1 MPARV
6 WKALAGLIG
15 LLLLIAVVGLD
26 QWQARRGEASL
37 FGRGLL
43 GSSPPR
49 SVATV
54 GADAPPG
61 RASSSSPRRLRRA
74 PGAPRIAVI
83 VDDLGGRRDVFDVL
97 REIRRPLTVAVLPA
111 LPLSASIARDA
122 FRAGMEVL
130 LDVPMEPYRYPELD
144 PGPGMLAAT
153 MAPGDIQRAVAT
165 QLETVS
171 SAVGVMNRMG
181 SRLTEDRTRMRA
193 MVEVLAAR
201 RLFLVDAY
209 TSSESLAFDEA
220 RSAGVRA
227 ARRQILVD
235 HTRGEARG
243 PATMGRGGG
252 MGGAAGRGDRGRP
265 RASADG
271 EALEGVRA
279 AVGSARAA
287 ARPRVD
293 PRALGEPR

>member
-15 LLLLIAVVGLD
+15 LLLIAVVGLD

-37 FGRGLL
+37 FGRGLI
-43 GSSPPR
+43 GSPPPR
-49 SVATV
+49 SIAPSPPTLPR
-54 GADAPPG
+54 ASLELEPAPAPP
-61 RASSSSPRRLRRA
+61 A

-111 LPLSASIARDA
+111 LPLSGSIARDA

-144 PGPGMLAAT
+144 PGPGVLLTSMS
-153 MAPGDIQRAVAT
+153 PGEIQQAVGK
-165 QLETVS
+165 QLETVAP
-171 SAVGVMNRMG
+171 AVGVINRMG

-193 MVEVLAAR
+193 MLEVLAAR

-209 TSSESLAFDEA
+209 TSSQSLAFDEA
-220 RSAGVRA
+220 HGAGVRA

-235 HTRGEARG
+235 HARGDAGDRVRWDEVAGWAERRGEVIVVAHGHPLTVRLLKEYVPRWEARG
-243 PATMGRGGG
+243 LRLVPVST
-252 MGGAAGRGDRGRP
+252 
-265 RASADG
+265 
-271 EALEGVRA
+271 L
-279 AVGSARAA
+279 AR
-287 ARPRVD
+287 
-293 PRALGEPR
+293 

>member
-1 MPARV
+1 V

-15 LLLLIAVVGLD
+15 LLLIAVVGLD

-37 FGRGLL
+37 FGRGLIA
-43 GSSPPR
+43 SPPPR
-49 SVATV
+49 SVAPSAPTLPR
-54 GADAPPG
+54 ASLELEPAPAPP
-61 RASSSSPRRLRRA
+61 A

-144 PGPGMLAAT
+144 PGPGVLLTSMS
-153 MAPGDIQRAVAT
+153 PGVI
-165 QLETVS
+165 
-171 SAVGVMNRMG
+171 NRMG

-193 MVEVLAAR
+193 MLEVLAAR

-209 TSSESLAFDEA
+209 TSSQSLAFDEA
-220 RSAGVRA
+220 RGAGVRA

-235 HTRGEARG
+235 HARGDAGDRVRWDEVAGWAERRGEVIVVAHGHPLTVRLLKEYVPRWEARG
-243 PATMGRGGG
+243 LRLVPVST
-252 MGGAAGRGDRGRP
+252 
-265 RASADG
+265 
-271 EALEGVRA
+271 L
-279 AVGSARAA
+279 AR
-287 ARPRVD
+287 
-293 PRALGEPR
+293 

>member
-1 MPARV
+1 VPARV
-6 WKALAGLIG
+6 WQALAGLIV
-15 LLLLIAVVGLD
+15 LLLIAVVGLD

-37 FGRGLL
+37 FGWGLL
-43 GSSPPR
+43 GSSPSRP
-49 SVATV
+49 VAPV
-54 GADAPPG
+54 PPALARPNPPLEAAPAPPT
-61 RASSSSPRRLRRA
+61 

-144 PGPGMLAAT
+144 PGPGMLLT
-153 MAPGDIQRAVAT
+153 SMAPGEIQHAVGT
-165 QLETVS
+165 QLETVA

-181 SRLTEDRTRMRA
+181 SRLTEDRSRMRA
-193 MVEVLAAR
+193 MLEVLAAR

-209 TSSESLAFDEA
+209 TSSQSLAFDEA

-235 HTRGEARG
+235 HTRGEA
-243 PATMGRGGG
+243 
-252 MGGAAGRGDRGRP
+252 GDRLRWDEVAGWAERRGEVIVVAHGHPLTARLMKEYVP
-265 RASADG
+265 RW
-271 EALEGVRA
+271 EARGLRLVP
-279 AVGSARAA
+279 VSTLAR
-287 ARPRVD
+287 
-293 PRALGEPR
+293 

>member
-1 MPARV
+1 VPARV
-6 WKALAGLIG
+6 WQALAGLIV
-15 LLLLIAVVGLD
+15 LLLIAVVGLD

-49 SVATV
+49 MVAPGMV
-54 GADAPPG
+54 APAPPL
-61 RASSSSPRRLRRA
+61 PRPDAALEAAA
-74 PGAPRIAVI
+74 PSRPPSGGPRVAVI

-122 FRAGMEVL
+122 FRSGMEVL

-144 PGPGMLAAT
+144 PGPGMLTAT
-153 MAPGDIQRAVAT
+153 MAPGEIQKAVGT
-165 QLETVS
+165 QLETVAA
-171 SAVGVMNRMG
+171 AVGVMNRMG
-181 SRLTEDRTRMRA
+181 SRLTEDRSRMRA
-193 MVEVLAAR
+193 MLEVLAAR

-209 TSSESLAFDEA
+209 TSSQSLAFDEA

-235 HTRGEARG
+235 HARGEA
-243 PATMGRGGG
+243 
-252 MGGAAGRGDRGRP
+252 GDRLRWDEVAGWAERRGEVIVVAHGHPLTVRLLKEYVP
-265 RASADG
+265 RW
-271 EALEGVRA
+271 EARGLRLVP
-279 AVGSARAA
+279 VSTLAR
-287 ARPRVD
+287 
-293 PRALGEPR
+293 

>member
-6 WKALAGLIG
+6 WKALAGLIV
-15 LLLLIAVVGLD
+15 LLLIAVVGLD

-37 FGRGLL
+37 FGRGLI
-43 GSSPPR
+43 GSPPPR
-49 SVATV
+49 SIAPSAPTLPR
-54 GADAPPG
+54 ASLELEPAPAPP
-61 RASSSSPRRLRRA
+61 S

-144 PGPGMLAAT
+144 PGPGVLLAS
-153 MAPGDIQRAVAT
+153 MSPGEIQQAVGK
-165 QLETVS
+165 QLETVAP
-171 SAVGVMNRMG
+171 AVGVMNRMG

-193 MVEVLAAR
+193 MIDVLVAR

-209 TSSESLAFDEA
+209 TSSQSLAFDEA
-220 RSAGVRA
+220 RGAGVRA

-235 HTRGEARG
+235 HARGDAGDRVRWDEVAGWAERRGEVIVVAHGHPLTVRLLKEYVPRWEARG
-243 PATMGRGGG
+243 LRLVPVST
-252 MGGAAGRGDRGRP
+252 
-265 RASADG
+265 
-271 EALEGVRA
+271 L
-279 AVGSARAA
+279 AR
-287 ARPRVD
+287 
-293 PRALGEPR
+293 

>member
-6 WKALAGLIG
+6 WKALAGLIV
-15 LLLLIAVVGLD
+15 LLLIAVVGLD

-37 FGRGLL
+37 FGRGLI
-43 GSSPPR
+43 GSPPPR
-49 SVATV
+49 AVAPS
-54 GADAPPG
+54 APTLP
-61 RASSSSPRRLRRA
+61 RASLALEPASEPPP

-144 PGPGMLAAT
+144 PGPGVLLAS
-153 MAPGDIQRAVAT
+153 MSPGQIQQAVGT
-165 QLETVS
+165 QLETVAH
-171 SAVGVMNRMG
+171 AVGVMNRMG

-193 MVEVLAAR
+193 MLEVLAAR

-209 TSSESLAFDEA
+209 TSSQSLAFDEA
-220 RSAGVRA
+220 RGAGVRA

-235 HTRGEARG
+235 HARGEA
-243 PATMGRGGG
+243 
-252 MGGAAGRGDRGRP
+252 GDRVRWDEVAGWAERRGEVIVVAHGHPLTVRLLKEYVP
-265 RASADG
+265 RW
-271 EALEGVRA
+271 EARGLRLVP
-279 AVGSARAA
+279 VSTLAR
-287 ARPRVD
+287 
-293 PRALGEPR
+293 

>member
-1 MPARV
+1 VPARV
-6 WKALAGLIG
+6 WQALAGLIV
-15 LLLLIAVVGLD
+15 LLLIAVVGLD

-49 SVATV
+49 MVAP
-54 GADAPPG
+54 APPPL
-61 RASSSSPRRLRRA
+61 PRPDAALEAAA
-74 PGAPRIAVI
+74 PTPPPSGAPRVAVI

-122 FRAGMEVL
+122 FRSGMEVL

-144 PGPGMLAAT
+144 PGPGMLTAT
-153 MAPGDIQRAVAT
+153 MAPGEIQKAVGT
-165 QLETVS
+165 QLETVAA
-171 SAVGVMNRMG
+171 AVGVMNRMG
-181 SRLTEDRTRMRA
+181 SRLTEDRSRMRA
-193 MVEVLAAR
+193 MLEVLAAR

-209 TSSESLAFDEA
+209 TSSQSLAFDEA

-235 HTRGEARG
+235 HARGEA
-243 PATMGRGGG
+243 
-252 MGGAAGRGDRGRP
+252 GDRLRWDEVAGWAERRGEVIVVAHGHPLTVRLLKEYVP
-265 RASADG
+265 RW
-271 EALEGVRA
+271 EARGLRLVP
-279 AVGSARAA
+279 VSTLAR
-287 ARPRVD
+287 
-293 PRALGEPR
+293 